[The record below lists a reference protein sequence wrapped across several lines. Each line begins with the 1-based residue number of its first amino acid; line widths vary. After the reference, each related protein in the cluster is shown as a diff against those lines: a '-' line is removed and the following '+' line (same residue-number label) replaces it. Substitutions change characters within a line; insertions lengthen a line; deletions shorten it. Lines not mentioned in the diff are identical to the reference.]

1 MKTIRET
8 IEFINEGISN
18 LGLSKKVQKK
28 YEDKDILEDL
38 DEFVDLGLPSGI
50 RWAKCN
56 VGATSE
62 EEYGDYFSYEEI
74 GKFSKGNI
82 RVPDNTDWAEL
93 KSYCTIGFVSL
104 GNDDKGLI
112 VKSKADPTK
121 YIFLPSAG
129 FNVLPSA
136 GLDTNGLSYTGIGG
150 YYILRNIYGY
160 IFQFV
165 PSINHLSFQNSN
177 HFKDTKY
184 SVRLIEVPPKKKKK
198 LQESSNLG
206 LSSKVSKKY
215 SDKKPEDVHLFDHV
229 TDIDSL
235 KDFFRENGASV
246 SEFAASTWSN
256 HLNTNYVCF
265 HVVFPGSKRVDVKYS
280 KEFEKF
286 FITNSDI
293 DNYFTRLAKEN
304 PEFGKYFI
312 KDDRIAYGK
321 FKLNKEHPIPKFVL
335 DIILEE
341 IQKRK
346 E

>member
-1 MKTIRET
+1 MKTTKET

-28 YEDKDILEDL
+28 HDDKDILEDF

-62 EEYGDYFSYEEI
+62 EEYGDYFSYKDIESFTKDNVRI
-74 GKFSKGNI
+74 
-82 RVPDNTDWAEL
+82 PDNTDWTEL
-93 KSYCTIGFVSL
+93 KRYCTIGFVSL
-104 GNDDKGLI
+104 GDGSEGMI
-112 VKSKADPTK
+112 VKSKVDPTK

-165 PSINHLSFQNSN
+165 PSINHLSFQNSH
-177 HFKDTKY
+177 HFEDTKY
-184 SVRLIEVPPKKKKK
+184 SVRLIEVPPKKKKN
-198 LQESSNLG
+198 LNETSNLG
-206 LSSKVSKKY
+206 LSNKVSKKY
-215 SDKKPEDVHLFDHV
+215 SEKKPEDVYLFDHV

-235 KDFFRENGASV
+235 KGFFRENGALV
-246 SEFAASTWSN
+246 SEFAASTWSKL
-256 HLNTNYVCF
+256 LNTNYVCF
-265 HVVFPGSKRVDVKYS
+265 HVDFPDSKRIDVKYT

-286 FITNSDI
+286 FIADSDI
-293 DNYFTRLAKEN
+293 DNCFLRIAREN
-304 PEFGKYFI
+304 QEFGKYFI
-312 KDDRIAYGK
+312 KDDRLAYGK